1 MSQEIDNTKKHGG
14 GPKTPE
20 GKQRSSLNATRHGLL
35 ARAVVLPTE
44 KAEAFHE
51 LLNDYIRDFAPQ
63 TRFEQDLVE
72 ELAATRWR
80 LQRIWAMENTAI
92 QIGMKRTEQAA
103 RAEFGDELA
112 GNVVTTLAFIEM
124 SGETRALQLLNRY
137 ESRLNKRFH
146 QIQVELKA
154 IAKTRN
160 DEAKAASAEAKKS
173 LPNELP
179 QPRPIRP
186 IDDKTPPS
194 PIKIPPKQEDAA

>member
-1 MSQEIDNTKKHGG
+1 MDNNKKHGG

-44 KAEAFHE
+44 KPDAFHE
-51 LLNDYIRDFAPQ
+51 MLNEYIREFAPR
-63 TRFEQDLVE
+63 TRFENDLVE

-92 QIGMKRTEQAA
+92 QIGMKRIEQAA
-103 RAEFGDELA
+103 RAEFGDGLA
-112 GNVVTTLAFIEM
+112 GNVLTTLAFIEM

-154 IAKTRN
+154 IASAR
-160 DEAKAASAEAKKS
+160 KAEQKVAAAEAKKS

-179 QPRPIRP
+179 QSRPIGP
-186 IDDKTPPS
+186 IDQKVSPS
-194 PIKIPPKQEDAA
+194 PVKLPPKQEDAA